1 MPLQVNCI
9 GTTIASRK
17 VFDRM
22 KRLFASLFV
31 LLLICSLVLPI
42 HFRAAEADNSGLNIY
57 EPYYILVNANNPTV
71 AYNGVE
77 KDADK
82 QVYPASTTKILS
94 CIVALENGNLDD
106 MVTVSANAVNFG
118 RGNSLMGLEQGD
130 TFTLRDLLYGMM
142 LPSGN
147 DAAIAIAEHIAGSTE
162 AFADMMNE
170 KAQALGM
177 SHSHFVTVHGKQN
190 ENHYTTVRD
199 MALLTAY
206 ALQNETFRQIVSTKT
221 YLAESG
227 PRTIDLLNSNRLLV
241 DTPATETLPN
251 PASCLYEYAIGVK
264 TGDTAKA
271 GKCLIAAAERD
282 GVTLIAV
289 LYGGTLNDPE
299 YDDGAS
305 DQRRDKYNAYR
316 FQDAIAMFEYAFS
329 DMTRTLTISD
339 LIAYGLPVEFEVT
352 ITNASDD
359 DSQGGRL
366 IAKADLSPDTTITMM
381 QPSVDAM
388 RANINSIADPK
399 FTNVYA
405 PIGDGSV
412 VGTVSYTLNGQL
424 LLNVNLLAT
433 RSVKDGTAKVDVAPQ
448 TSESAIVDLIG
459 DANTTV
465 ITGEQPASDGGC
477 GVPQN
482 VRWVLI
488 VLPIIFVLLVVCVTL
503 FIFYL
508 NAEAK
513 RRKKAAKRRA
523 AQKRA
528 QERERTYDYDD
539 VPRR

>member
-1 MPLQVNCI
+1 
-9 GTTIASRK
+9 
-17 VFDRM
+17 M

-118 RGNSLMGLEQGD
+118 RGNSLMGLEAGD
-130 TFTLRDLLYGMM
+130 EYSMRDLLYGMM

-366 IAKADLSPDTTITMM
+366 IAKADLSSDTTITMM

-433 RSVKDGTAKVDVAPQ
+433 RSVKEGTAKVDVAPQ